1 MEELDSDDEE
11 EEPDDDPLA
20 DAALMVRKLIQ
31 NASNKTS
38 DVHARAQQAT
48 EEYKCA
54 PHIPRFF
61 LYTRGLC
68 CTGGCIVSTLLWLEV
83 CDVVVPVWV
92 T

>member
-38 DVHARAQQAT
+38 DVHARAQEAT

-54 PHIPRFF
+54 TQCFDTCTLF
-61 LYTRGLC
+61 LSGESVDSRGLGH
-68 CTGGCIVSTLLWLEV
+68 TDG
-83 CDVVVPVWV
+83 
-92 T
+92 